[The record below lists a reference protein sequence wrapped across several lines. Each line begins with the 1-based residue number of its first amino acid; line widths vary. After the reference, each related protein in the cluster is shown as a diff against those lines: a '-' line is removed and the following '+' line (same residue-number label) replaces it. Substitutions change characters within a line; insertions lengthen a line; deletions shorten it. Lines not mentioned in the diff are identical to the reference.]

1 MKGNRMKNKQT
12 GLSLI
17 GVLIVGAILGFIF
30 LIGMRTV
37 PVVTEYMAVKRVM
50 NAIIN
55 SSPSPEVPVSQLR
68 ADFEKRAYIDEVKH
82 VSGRD
87 LVIVKRG
94 NKFEMSVT
102 YSRKVPIAG
111 NVSLLIDFDT
121 GVLRGGS

>member
-1 MKGNRMKNKQT
+1 MKNKQT

>member
-1 MKGNRMKNKQT
+1 MKNKQT

-17 GVLIVGAILGFIF
+17 GVLIVGGILGFMF

-50 NAIIN
+50 NAIIDAN
-55 SSPSPEVPVSQLR
+55 PSPEVPVSQLR
-68 ADFEKRAYIDEVKH
+68 NDFDKRAYIDEVKN

-94 NKFEMSVT
+94 NKFEMSVS
-102 YSRKVPIAG
+102 YARKVPIAG
-111 NVSLLIDFDT
+111 NVSLLIEFDT
-121 GVLRGGS
+121 GTLRGGS

>member
-1 MKGNRMKNKQT
+1 MKNKQT
-12 GLSLI
+12 GISLI
-17 GVLIVGAILGFIF
+17 GVLIVGAILAFLF

-50 NAIIN
+50 NAIIDTN
-55 SSPSPEVPVSQLR
+55 PSAEIPVTQLR
-68 ADFEKRAYIDEVKH
+68 SDFDKRAYIADVRN

-87 LVIVKRG
+87 LLIVKRG